1 MKSMM
6 FFDFNDLFTE
16 RRLGNVQSMRGP
28 REVQLFGQDNDCVQ
42 VTHFDRG
49 EHRSNS
55 LFAKRQRSV
64 NALYLIQE
72 PPRGGKQQNNLG
84 MTNGRRI
91 APYLNIL
98 MLFPLKLFLS

>member
-1 MKSMM
+1 VKSVV
-6 FFDFNDLFTE
+6 FFDLGNLFAE
-16 RRLGNVQSMRGP
+16 CRLGDVQSVGSP

-42 VTHFDRG
+42 VTYFDRG

-84 MTNGRRI
+84 LPEGKRI
-91 APYLNIL
+91 APYGNIL
-98 MLFPLKLFLS
+98 MLFPLNLFLS

>member
-6 FFDFNDLFTE
+6 VFDLNDLFTE

-42 VTHFDRG
+42 MTHFDRG

-55 LFAKRQRSV
+55 LFAKRQRSA

-72 PPRGGKQQNNLG
+72 PPRGRKQQNNLG
-84 MTNGRRI
+84 MTNGKRI
-91 APYLNIL
+91 APYENIL
-98 MLFPLKLFLS
+98 MLFHLNLFLS

>member
-1 MKSMM
+1 MP
-6 FFDFNDLFTE
+6 FFEFTDLFTE
-16 RRLGNVQSMRGP
+16 RRLANVQSMRGP

-42 VTHFDRG
+42 VTYFDRG

-84 MTNGRRI
+84 LPEGKRI
-91 APYLNIL
+91 APYGNIL
-98 MLFPLKLFLS
+98 MLFPLNLFLS

>member
-1 MKSMM
+1 VNSER
-6 FFDFNDLFTE
+6 FDLIYLFAE
-16 RRLGNVQSMRGP
+16 PRLGDVQPFGSP

-84 MTNGRRI
+84 MTNGKRI

>member
-1 MKSMM
+1 VKSES
-6 FFDFNDLFTE
+6 FDLTYLFAE
-16 RRLGNVQSMRGP
+16 SRLSDVQPFGSP

-72 PPRGGKQQNNLG
+72 PPGARKHQKFLG
-84 MTNGRRI
+84 IVDGRTII
-91 APYLNIL
+91 A
-98 MLFPLKLFLS
+98 